1 MSHLYKPS
9 NLTVDSHNSLQVSNK
24 DYYFSSSFQYSV
36 RPDLWDTQ
44 STGSATIQHNAN
56 NQTVEFSLSG
66 NGDSV
71 LRRTTKLIPYFPGR
85 TVQMTFSGRF
95 SPEVKETVT
104 QRVGL
109 FDDNNGLY
117 FELDSGGLK
126 FVIKNN
132 GDDSRFAYQENWNQD
147 KLDGTGVSG
156 ITLDP
161 SKFQIGVI
169 EFEWYGG
176 GRVKFGILVENQI
189 VWAHYFDNSN
199 YLSSPYMGTSILPI
213 SYQAISTGGSAIV
226 IQGSSVASLVGN
238 IPTEGQPRFVGNE
251 ITTPITLGA
260 AGNYYRCV
268 SVRLNPNYI
277 NSIAIFNKGRGFG
290 ESNTIYK
297 YRISVQDTF
306 RNNGNT
312 ANSDPSTWS
321 WVNVPGSVLQYS
333 LPTPATPEIV
343 VKTDGIA
350 FDGDYFVGDET
361 PDGGVSLDSFIGQ
374 MGRKING
381 TSDIWTLSV
390 ACASPSK
397 TAYGA
402 LYWTELIK

>member
-176 GRVKFGILVENQI
+176 GRVKFGILVEDQI

>member
-24 DYYFSSSFQYSV
+24 GYYFSSAFQYSV
-36 RPDLWDTQ
+36 RPDIWDTKL
-44 STGSATIQHNAN
+44 TGSATIQHNPN

-66 NGDSV
+66 NGDSI

-104 QRVGL
+104 QRVGI

-117 FELDSGGLK
+117 FQLDSGGLK

-156 ITLDP
+156 IVLDP

-176 GRVKFGILVENQI
+176 GRVKFGIIIQDQI
-189 VWAHYFDNSN
+189 IWAHYFDNSN
-199 YLSSPYMGTSILPI
+199 YLESPYMGTSILPI
-213 SYQAISTGGSAIV
+213 SYQAISTGGSATIV
-226 IQGSSVASLVGN
+226 QGSSVASLVGD
-238 IPTEGQPRFVGNE
+238 IPVAGQTRFVSNE

-260 AGNYYRCV
+260 AGNYYRCI

-277 NSIAIFNKGRGFG
+277 NSIALFNKGRGFG

-297 YRISVQDTF
+297 YRVSVQDTF

-312 ANSDPSTWS
+312 ANSDPSTWT
-321 WVNVPGSVLQYS
+321 WVDVPASIFQYS
-333 LPTPATPEIV
+333 VPNPATPEIV
-343 VKTDGIA
+343 VKTGGIA
-350 FDGDYFVGDET
+350 FDGDYFVGNAI
-361 PDGGVSLDSFIGQ
+361 PDGGKSLDSFIGQ
-374 MGRKING
+374 IGRKIDG

-390 ACASPSK
+390 SCASPAK
-397 TAYGA
+397 TAYGG

>member
-24 DYYFSSSFQYSV
+24 DYYFSSSFQYSS

-56 NQTVEFSLSG
+56 NQTVEFSLLGS
-66 NGDSV
+66 GDSI

-85 TVQMTFSGRF
+85 TVQMTFSGKF

-132 GDDSRFAYQENWNQD
+132 GDDSRFVYQENWNQD

-176 GRVKFGILVENQI
+176 GRVKFGILIEDQI

-199 YLSSPYMGTSILPI
+199 YLSSPYMGTSVLPI

-226 IQGSSVASLVGN
+226 IQGSSVASLIGD
-238 IPTEGQPRFVGNE
+238 IPTQGQPRFVGNE

-290 ESNTIYK
+290 ESNTVYK

-343 VKTDGIA
+343 VKTDGIT
-350 FDGDYFVGDET
+350 FDGDYFVGDNT
-361 PDGGVSLDSFIGQ
+361 PNGGVSLDSFIGQ
-374 MGRKING
+374 MGRRING

-390 ACASPSK
+390 SCASPSK

>member
-36 RPDLWDTQ
+36 RPDIWDTKL
-44 STGSATIQHNAN
+44 TGSATIQHNLN

-71 LRRTTKLIPYFPGR
+71 LRRTTKLVPYFPGR

-109 FDDNNGLY
+109 FDNNNGLY
-117 FELDSGGLK
+117 FQLDSGGLR

-132 GDDSRFAYQENWNQD
+132 GDDSRFVYQENWNQD

-156 ITLDP
+156 IVLDP

-176 GRVKFGILVENQI
+176 GRVKFGILVHDQI
-189 VWAHYFDNSN
+189 IWAHYFDNSN
-199 YLSSPYMGTSILPI
+199 YLESPYMGTSILPI
-213 SYQAISTGGSAIV
+213 SYQAISTGGSATIV
-226 IQGSSVASLVGN
+226 QGSSVASLVGD
-238 IPTEGQPRFVGNE
+238 IPVAGQTRFASNE

-260 AGNYYRCV
+260 AGNYYRCI

-277 NSIAIFNKGRGFG
+277 NSIALYNRGRGFG

-297 YRISVQDTF
+297 YRVSVQDTF

-312 ANSDPSTWS
+312 ANSDPSTWT
-321 WVNVPGSVLQYS
+321 WLDVPASILQYS
-333 LPTPATPEIV
+333 VPNPATPEIV
-343 VKTDGIA
+343 VKTGGIA
-350 FDGDYFVGDET
+350 FDGDYFVGDAT
-361 PDGGVSLDSFIGQ
+361 PDGGSSLDSFIGQ
-374 MGRKING
+374 MGRKIDG
-381 TSDIWTLSV
+381 TSDIWTVSV
-390 ACASPSK
+390 SCSSPSK
-397 TAYGA
+397 TAYGG

>member
-24 DYYFSSSFQYSV
+24 DYYFSSSFQYSS

-56 NQTVEFSLSG
+56 NQTVELSLLGS
-66 NGDSV
+66 GDSI

-117 FELDSGGLK
+117 FQLDSGGLK

-132 GDDSRFAYQENWNQD
+132 GDDSRFVYQENWNQD

-176 GRVKFGILVENQI
+176 GRVKFGILVEDQI

-199 YLSSPYMGTSILPI
+199 YLSSPYMGTSVLPI
-213 SYQAISTGGSAIV
+213 SYQAISSGGSAIV
-226 IQGSSVASLVGN
+226 IQGSSVASLIGD
-238 IPTEGQPRFVGNE
+238 IPTQGQPRFVGNE

-290 ESNTIYK
+290 ESNTVYK

-390 ACASPSK
+390 SCASPSK